1 MEQRAADKLHA
12 LRHELKGLFVE
23 RDEFVDGALAA
34 LLARQHVLLIGPP
47 GSGKSTIVHA
57 LCERIAGASYFH
69 WLLTKFTTPEEL
81 FGPVSLQGLES
92 DRYYRVTDGKLPTAH
107 IAFLDEIFKANSAI
121 LNALLSL
128 INERVYHND
137 AAPTPVPLNTLFGA
151 SNLLPESR
159 DLDCLFDRF
168 LFRYQ
173 VDYIEG
179 SDGFR
184 SMLEAPDGA
193 RGSAVLSLADL
204 ERARADAA
212 RVALG
217 EQVFTWLAEIR
228 SRIRGRGLVVSDR
241 RFRLCLSGLR
251 AHAYLAGRS
260 CVEACDLRLL
270 GHMLWSVPEE
280 RGPLEEIITAVV
292 APKLHAALQIMH
304 QADDVAAKALQTWFN
319 PDEER
324 AAVVEAE
331 TKLFRLTQRLEEIRS
346 DAVEEEI
353 APRLRQ
359 LGGRLASH
367 LGDIEARKEQLA
379 EGASLSASEGEPVHD
394 GPGIN
399 RGT

>member
-1 MEQRAADKLHA
+1 MEQRVADRLQA
-12 LRHELKGLFVE
+12 LRQELQGLFVE

-47 GSGKSTIVHA
+47 GSSKSMIVHA
-57 LCERIAGASYFH
+57 LCERIAGASYFR

-81 FGPVSLQGLES
+81 FGPVSLQGLEQ
-92 DRYYRVTDGKLPTAH
+92 DRYYRVTDGKLPKAH

-128 INERVYHND
+128 INERVYYND
-137 AAPTPVPLNTLFGA
+137 ATPTPVPLNTLFGA

-173 VDYIEG
+173 VDYIEE

-184 SMLEAPDGA
+184 SMLEAPDEA
-193 RGSAVLSLADL
+193 LGSAGLSLAEL
-204 ERARADAA
+204 EQARADAA

-217 EQVFTWLAEIR
+217 EQVIAWLTEIR
-228 SRIRGRGLVVSDR
+228 SRIRAREFVVSDR

-260 CVEACDLRLL
+260 RVEARDLRLL

-280 RGPLEEIITAVV
+280 RGSIEEIITAVV
-292 APKLHAALQIMH
+292 APKLYAALQIMH
-304 QADDVAAKALQTWFN
+304 QADDVVAKALQTWFN

-331 TKLFRLTQRLEEIRS
+331 TKLLRLTQRLEDICA
-346 DAVEEEI
+346 DAVEDEI

-367 LGDIEARKEQLA
+367 LGDVEARKQQLA
-379 EGASLSASEGEPVHD
+379 QDASLSASEGEPVHD

-399 RGT
+399 RSG

>member
-1 MEQRAADKLHA
+1 MEQRIADKLQA

-47 GSGKSTIVHA
+47 GSGKSMLVHA
-57 LCERIAGASYFH
+57 LCQRIAGASYFH

-81 FGPVSLQGLES
+81 FGPVSLQGLEQ
-92 DRYYRVTDGKLPTAH
+92 DRYYRITDGKLPKAH
-107 IAFLDEIFKANSAI
+107 IAFLDEVFKANSAI

-128 INERVYHND
+128 INERVYYND
-137 AAPTPVPLNTLFGA
+137 ATPTPVPLNTLFGA

-173 VDYIEG
+173 VDYIEE

-184 SMLEAPDGA
+184 SMLEAPDEPS
-193 RGSAVLSLADL
+193 GSAALSLADL
-204 ERARADAA
+204 EQAREDAA

-217 EQVFTWLAEIR
+217 EQVISWLTEIR
-228 SRIRGRGLVVSDR
+228 SRIRGSGLVVSDR

-251 AHAYLAGRS
+251 AHAYLACRS
-260 CVEACDLRLL
+260 RVEARDLRLL
-270 GHMLWSVPEE
+270 EHMLWSVPEE
-280 RGPLEEIITAVV
+280 RGPIEEIVTAVV

-304 QADDVAAKALQTWFN
+304 QADDVVAKALQTWFN

-331 TKLFRLTQRLEEIRS
+331 TKLLRLRQRLEDICT
-346 DAVEEEI
+346 DAAEDEI

-367 LGDIEARKEQLA
+367 LGDVEARKQQLA
-379 EGASLSASEGEPVHD
+379 ENGSLPAGEGEPVHD
-394 GPGIN
+394 DPGSH
-399 RGT
+399 RG